1 MLKLTS
7 NNIEYKSTNMRELKT
22 GTTKMTDSTCALNKE
37 INNNLIY
44 FKINPDILS
53 VFVLQNSTQIPS
65 LEAFIIIHV
74 CYSLKYF
81 YKIC

>member
-1 MLKLTS
+1 MQYGVSTFVLKLTS

-53 VFVLQNSTQIPS
+53 VFVKINFFT
-65 LEAFIIIHV
+65 V
-74 CYSLKYF
+74 WYSLPVF
-81 YKIC
+81 ISIFNV